1 MARGIR
7 NRFTQED
14 INITNVNYT
23 STISGR
29 LIDTTVNIPVKGTIY
44 IIDDKNTILHKF
56 DTDESGNFQKTLLLN
71 GSLNTTD
78 PIYTNLKIVFS
89 APFYI
94 SYTRYIFYYNPDD
107 YPGYST
113 QELNDNNLGEI
124 FMYLTENASDTTI
137 NNTGPGGVSLDAKI
151 NIDDLKEGRNQST
164 NENITQTDNEYNE
177 SNTIKI
183 ESDDYTVIEVNPYE
197 KGGTVRKDLDIIK
210 LDDGEA
216 NIDAELLKI
225 KYPDIH
231 LKEIDQYKAIK
242 KIVDQS
248 RGIENKKAI
257 VREALKQNLKR
268 KMIPLIIKDMLV
280 PFGITTFLPII
291 MNKVS
296 SMEQF
301 AKDDNFSCPT
311 ELEMKRIIKRK
322 NRIAKALNII
332 YVSLNAATVAVGV
345 NQGLLKL
352 IKPSIK
358 AKIVAPSAIY
368 GGPVPQPD
376 IPTKVSVKKADE
388 LEDKSSKLEKL
399 NENLLLFLTSV
410 TFLLGIILKLLKA
423 TDESLELCGTD
434 VQKGILNEELFKFNE
449 EFDNELNNKINGFI
463 LEVES
468 EKTEN
473 SLKRK
478 RAIAK
483 NEQGVILLRGEYSY
497 ASSDQILIE
506 ELKFY
511 IQQNDLKAE

>member
-1 MARGIR
+1 
-7 NRFTQED
+7 
-14 INITNVNYT
+14 
-23 STISGR
+23 
-29 LIDTTVNIPVKGTIY
+29 
-44 IIDDKNTILHKF
+44 
-56 DTDESGNFQKTLLLN
+56 
-71 GSLNTTD
+71 
-78 PIYTNLKIVFS
+78 
-89 APFYI
+89 
-94 SYTRYIFYYNPDD
+94 
-107 YPGYST
+107 
-113 QELNDNNLGEI
+113 
-124 FMYLTENASDTTI
+124 
-137 NNTGPGGVSLDAKI
+137 
-151 NIDDLKEGRNQST
+151 
-164 NENITQTDNEYNE
+164 
-177 SNTIKI
+177 
-183 ESDDYTVIEVNPYE
+183 
-197 KGGTVRKDLDIIK
+197 
-210 LDDGEA
+210 
-216 NIDAELLKI
+216 
-225 KYPDIH
+225 
-231 LKEIDQYKAIK
+231 
-242 KIVDQS
+242 
-248 RGIENKKAI
+248 
-257 VREALKQNLKR
+257 
-268 KMIPLIIKDMLV
+268 MLV

-311 ELEMKRIIKRK
+311 EIEMQRIIKRK

-332 YVSLNAATVAVGV
+332 YVSLNTATVAVGV
-345 NQGLLKL
+345 NRGLLKL

-368 GGPVPQPD
+368 GGPTPQPD

-399 NENLLLFLTSV
+399 NENLLIFLTSA